1 MVGKPSRRSVLK
13 SIGASGIVSTG
24 SIAAGSQGNGNA
36 IGNGNKYDDLEIVDY
51 EVKSKSEA
59 KRDLAAVTD
68 ADEFGRLAATIEDD
82 SSLAVNFEPESYPAI
97 ELVTNSKKVNKRR
110 PAIVHVPIE
119 PVDGHIDPN
128 NGGVLLGMTAER
140 GNERLPLRALGITR
154 EPQDRV
160 SRTAQLSTQSSSES
174 ITVTAYGETNEGVGK
189 VDSAGDT
196 PITTGDSNGGISTQ
210 SFHGDISCFGCTST
224 VGIACAGAATLS
236 ISSCASAAISAG
248 VFSPWAGG
256 AAAAFCT
263 YIVANAGTLSCAAGT
278 TAICAGG
285 GFCSLT
291 E

>member
-1 MVGKPSRRSVLK
+1 MIMVEKPSRRSVLK
-13 SIGASGIVSTG
+13 SVGASSVIATSG
-24 SIAAGSQGNGNA
+24 IAAARPENGRA
-36 IGNGNKYDDLEIVDY
+36 NGHQKKYDGLEVVDYRVKTESEAREDLEAVRSTEEFDG
-51 EVKSKSEA
+51 
-59 KRDLAAVTD
+59 LADTID
-68 ADEFGRLAATIEDD
+68 DE
-82 SSLAVNFEPESYPAI
+82 SSLNVNFDPDSYPSI
-97 ELVTNSKKVNKRR
+97 ELITNEKQVNKRR

-119 PVDGHIDPN
+119 PSDGHIEPN
-128 NGGVLLGMTAER
+128 NGGVLLAMTAER

-154 EPQDRV
+154 EPQT
-160 SRTAQLSTQSSSES
+160 SQLSIQSGRES
-174 ITVTAYGETNEGVGK
+174 IDVTAYGETGNGLGK
-189 VDSAGDT
+189 VDSATDS
-196 PITTGDSNGGISTQ
+196 PISPGDSNGGVSTQ